1 MSITFSLPTEFT
13 SEESDRDLFSVPCRK
28 CGGHNRHADLA
39 GTTRVEAVESCE
51 VCLGYGGDADSEAAY
66 WERRHHGDGEFNV
79 SNYNGMWVLGDVL
92 NFGSEAEYCGT
103 ISPTTVM
110 MRCATFLNLEGGV
123 VEPSCEQGVRLT
135 PEGVS
140 LGAMVCYGG
149 RSLDQIES
157 YVFRLKR
164 LATLALERGAPVIQW
179 G

>member
-13 SEESDRDLFSVPCRK
+13 SETEDRALFAVPCAK
-28 CGGHNRHADLA
+28 CGGHNRYAQLD
-39 GTTRVEAVESCE
+39 GTPRVEMDPDCPT
-51 VCLGYGGDADSEAAY
+51 CMGYGGDQDSEAAY

-79 SNYNGMWVLGDVL
+79 SNYNGMWILRDVL
-92 NFGSEAEYCGT
+92 NFGSEADYCGT
-103 ISPTTVM
+103 VSPTTVM

-123 VEPSCEQGVRLT
+123 VEPSCEQGVKLT

-140 LGAMVCYGG
+140 MGAMVCHGG

-164 LATLALERGAPVIQW
+164 LATLALERGASVIQW